1 MRFAGICL
9 FPKRIKNNELQ
20 KHLLYYQ
27 QRENN
32 AKIMKMKKGDI
43 IYDIVRQMVF
53 VISNIKMS
61 HFIDKQG
68 NSHYKRYC
76 IKFDKKA
83 YHKR

>member
-1 MRFAGICL
+1 
-9 FPKRIKNNELQ
+9 
-20 KHLLYYQ
+20 
-27 QRENN
+27 
-32 AKIMKMKKGDI
+32 MKKGDI